1 MDNKF
6 NDVIRTI
13 STILLLVLVLMFPCI
28 TVSIFFGV
36 IIGILFNSLLYGLIG
51 AGVVLGLNIFV
62 SFAFSSQKA

>member
-6 NDVIRTI
+6 SDAIRTL
-13 STILLLVLVLMFPCI
+13 STILLLVLVLMLPCI